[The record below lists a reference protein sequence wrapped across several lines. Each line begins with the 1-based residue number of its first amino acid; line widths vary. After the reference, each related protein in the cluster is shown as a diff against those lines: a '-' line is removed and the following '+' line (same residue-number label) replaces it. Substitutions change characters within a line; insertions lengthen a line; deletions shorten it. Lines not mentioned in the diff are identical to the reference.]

1 MPIELSS
8 MAETTNGADIMR
20 RVRRVHYADA
30 LLALIRAGE
39 IIHGQGH
46 TARAVL
52 GLTMGD
58 MEAARSRA
66 DAAPPPPDPA
76 EPPVNL
82 SSPAPRPPS
91 TPSGDPESY
100 IPQPQRY
107 HPKATRKRPVAEDGR
122 LWCTRHD
129 NGAGAWL
136 PPESFAL
143 RSDYPG
149 ANARRSACRECMTA
163 YNRRRYLSVEMT
175 GTGSA
180 LLHFVQGDG
189 DPDLTCA
196 RCSRTIDPGEAA
208 NTIGLPMHEQCP
220 NTS

>member
-1 MPIELSS
+1 MT
-8 MAETTNGADIMR
+8 ETGIRNLDALR
-20 RVRRVHYADA
+20 RATYADA
-30 LLALIRAGE
+30 LLILIRAGE

-52 GLTMGD
+52 GLSMAD

-66 DAAPPPPDPA
+66 DAAPSTSPTTDPPP
-76 EPPVNL
+76 EP
-82 SSPAPRPPS
+82 SSPAPGPPIA
-91 TPSGDPESY
+91 PSGDPEPY
-100 IPQPQRY
+100 VPQPQRY
-107 HPKATRKRPVAEDGR
+107 HPKASRKRPVNDDGR

-129 NGAGAWL
+129 DGAGAWL

-163 YNRRRYLSVEMT
+163 YNRRRYLSVEVT
-175 GTGSA
+175 SLGSA
-180 LLHFVQGDG
+180 ILHFVQTDG

-196 RCSRTIDPGEAA
+196 RCKLVILPGEDA
-208 NTIGLPMHEQCP
+208 NTIGLPIHDACP
-220 NTS
+220 NTG